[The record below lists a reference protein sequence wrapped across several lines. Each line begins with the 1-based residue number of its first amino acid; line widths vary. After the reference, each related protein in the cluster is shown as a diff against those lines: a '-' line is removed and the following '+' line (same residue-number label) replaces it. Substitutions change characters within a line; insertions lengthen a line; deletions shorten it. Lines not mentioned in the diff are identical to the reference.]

1 LDLKTRLFRFPLS
14 YLIYTQEF
22 QQLPS
27 DVMKLIRAKL
37 ATELDL
43 PERQAEREILNET
56 LPGFLS
62 GKPSTNALDNP

>member
-56 LPGFLS
+56 LPGFLT
-62 GKPSTNALDNP
+62 GKP